1 MAPPLGPVR
10 KRRRRR
16 SRPLPLWPLGVLVL
30 IATVTG
36 LVWFVL
42 GRLTRSSNQTLAGY
56 IDSVAT
62 LRQEYVHFYN
72 RPLPDPAIERDF
84 QYAAARVARGDYSG
98 AAASLE
104 NTAKKA
110 PLPAVFND
118 LGVVYVKRNDGARA
132 LKAFRAALAKDGDY
146 PQVRANLADLES
158 MLNAAEPV
166 TREVE
171 PNDTFLLA
179 NAIALGAPVDAEISD
194 NDIDCFRFKAPP
206 APRDILAVEIENL
219 STTLMP
225 SFSVFDGSD
234 RFLGWSQDAQQQG
247 ASVTR
252 QFSPQ
257 PNATL
262 VLHVWGYRKSGG
274 KYRLTVR
281 ALRAFDRYEPND
293 DIQHPYRLALAQTID
308 ANIMDAAD
316 TDFYSFVAPDSGTVK
331 IEIHNHSTT
340 LIPALTTFTAD
351 QHTTGIGP
359 DLQAP
364 GADLLHTIA
373 VKPRQIYF
381 VQVWSRANSAGAY
394 SLTIQ

>member
-1 MAPPLGPVR
+1 V
-10 KRRRRR
+10 
-16 SRPLPLWPLGVLVL
+16 
-30 IATVTG
+30 
-36 LVWFVL
+36 
-42 GRLTRSSNQTLAGY
+42 Q
-56 IDSVAT
+56 
-62 LRQEYVHFYN
+62 
-72 RPLPDPAIERDF
+72 
-84 QYAAARVARGDYSG
+84 
-98 AAASLE
+98 
-104 NTAKKA
+104 KA

-158 MLNAAEPV
+158 LLNAAEPV
-166 TREVE
+166 TQEVE
-171 PNDTFLLA
+171 LNDTFLLA

-234 RFLGWSQDAQQQG
+234 RFLGWSQDTQQQG

-252 QFSPQ
+252 RFSPQ

-281 ALRAFDRYEPND
+281 ALKAFDGDEPND
-293 DIQHPYRLALAQTID
+293 DIQHPYRLALSQTID
-308 ANIMDAAD
+308 ANIMDATD
-316 TDFYSFVAPDSGTVK
+316 TDFYSFVAPDSGAVK
-331 IEIHNHSTT
+331 IEIHNRSTT

-359 DLQAP
+359 DVQAP
-364 GADLLHTIA
+364 GADLLYTIA
-373 VKPRQIYF
+373 VKPKQTYYL
-381 VQVWSRANSAGAY
+381 QVWSRANSAR
-394 SLTIQ
+394 